1 MLPWTW
7 LGKAWSGLVLGS
19 NDQKINF
26 QTQGVPATC
35 DWTSALWI
43 QQHSECVFFGLLA
56 TLFTRKFP
64 PCFSQFSSFEIL
76 TVYPHVIFMRFQA
89 CFQLSTSV
97 ASIAFFNVIYIFV
110 KIFLLYP
117 KRMLVS
123 KILTTNF
130 TCQEGF
136 KIFTLMWFF
145 KVSVCLN
152 LFLHRSHV
160 SLGSSCFHP
169 CLNPKTQRLR
179 GS

>member
-1 MLPWTW
+1 MTLRCFLGFLPHCSHGNS
-7 LGKAWSGLVLGS
+7 LLVS
-19 NDQKINF
+19 RNF
-26 QTQGVPATC
+26 
-35 DWTSALWI
+35 
-43 QQHSECVFFGLLA
+43 F
-56 TLFTRKFP
+56 
-64 PCFSQFSSFEIL
+64 SFEIL

-152 LFLHRSHV
+152 LFLHRSHF

-169 CLNPKTQRLR
+169 CLNPETQRLR
-179 GS
+179 VQTMNCN

>member
-1 MLPWTW
+1 M
-7 LGKAWSGLVLGS
+7 
-19 NDQKINF
+19 
-26 QTQGVPATC
+26 
-35 DWTSALWI
+35 
-43 QQHSECVFFGLLA
+43 CVFWASCHIVHTEIPSLFLA
-56 TLFTRKFP
+56 IFF
-64 PCFSQFSSFEIL
+64 SFEIL

-152 LFLHRSHV
+152 LFLHRSHF

-169 CLNPKTQRLR
+169 CLNPDSETQRLIE
-179 GS
+179 S